1 MNFRDLLGRARA
13 SFGGRPAQGAGS
25 IGGGMCVR
33 ATFQSDAGGRVE
45 NEDNCLVRIPVEGEP
60 SFSRGWLAMV
70 SDGMGGHNAGSLA
83 SRLAVDCV
91 AREYYENPDPPAH
104 SLRSAMFSANRRI
117 RREARR
123 SKLQSGMGATCTV
136 LVGVGDRA
144 FLAHVGDSRLY
155 LVRDGLI
162 SQLTEDHSAAGDLV
176 RRGLLTP
183 SQAKV
188 HERRNIVLRAL
199 GAERDVAVAEWDTPL
214 AMSLGDRF
222 ILCTDGLSNTL
233 DDEDILSAGA
243 DPDCE
248 AACQSLMALAAK
260 KQATDNVT
268 IVIVDVY
275 SQSGQAA
282 ELPADSQIPEVAT

>member
-1 MNFRDLLGRARA
+1 MSFRDLWDRATA
-13 SFGGRPAQGAGS
+13 FGGRPDEAAGS
-25 IGGGMCVR
+25 FGVGLCVKAASR
-33 ATFQSDAGGRVE
+33 SDAGGRVE
-45 NEDNCLVRIPVEGEP
+45 NEDGCLVRIPAEGDP

-91 AREYYENPDPPAH
+91 AREYYENSGPPAR
-104 SLRSAMFSANRRI
+104 SLRSAIFSANRRI

-155 LVRDGLI
+155 LVRDGAI
-162 SQLTEDHSAAGDLV
+162 SQLTEDHSATSDLV

-183 SQAKV
+183 SEAKV

-199 GAERDVAVAEWDTPL
+199 GTERDVAVAEWDTPL
-214 AMSLGDRF
+214 AIAAGDRF
-222 ILCTDGLSNTL
+222 MLCTDGLSNTL
-233 DDEDILSAGA
+233 DDEDILSMAA

-248 AACQSLMALAAK
+248 VACQSLMALVAK
-260 KQATDNVT
+260 KQAADNVT
-268 IVIVDVY
+268 IVIVDVF
-275 SQSGQAA
+275 SQSGQTAD
-282 ELPADSQIPEVAT
+282 LPADSEIPEVAT